1 MRDAAKN
8 RLIAFHTIADSTRE
22 LGQSRQNRPGGKLRM
37 SRVVL
42 AACAVLLLL
51 AEAHAQSD
59 WKKEW
64 EKTIE
69 AAKKEGQVNVYI
81 GGWETVLES
90 GAFQKAYPEIKV
102 SWTGGRAGEIA
113 QRILAERRAGKFLA
127 DVASEGLRS
136 NYHVLHAAKSLDPL
150 KPALLLPEVT
160 DESLWYQGRHRY
172 VDPEGQFVFRYVGTP
187 QKGNVSYN
195 TKLVNPKEIA
205 SIWNLVDARWKGK
218 IIARDV
224 RSPGP
229 GNNPMRFFYH
239 HPAIGPAFIKKLFGE
254 MDVTLFR
261 DFRQSIDWLATGK
274 ASLCF
279 FCSDLDKAKLQGL
292 PVEEFASFKEGAALT
307 TQYGTLALLNRAP
320 HANAAK
326 VFINWFL
333 SRDGQLALQKSLA
346 KSAAEQA
353 DSLRI
358 DIPKNDVQPEDRR
371 VTGVDYLDIDSRVE
385 WTEMKPVLAIFEEA
399 LANAEKQKK

>member
-1 MRDAAKN
+1 
-8 RLIAFHTIADSTRE
+8 
-22 LGQSRQNRPGGKLRM
+22 
-37 SRVVL
+37 
-42 AACAVLLLL
+42 LLT
-51 AEAHAQSD
+51 EAHAQSD

-81 GGWETVLES
+81 GGWEAVLES

-102 SWTGGRAGEIA
+102 TWVAGRAGETA
-113 QRILAERRAGKFLA
+113 TRILAERRAGKFLA
-127 DVASEGLRS
+127 DVNSEGLRS
-136 NYHVLHAAKSLDPL
+136 NYRVLYAAKSFDPI

-205 SIWNLVDARWKGK
+205 SVWDLVDARWKGK

-239 HPAIGPAFIKKLFGE
+239 HPAIGPTFIKKLFGE

-279 FCSDLDKAKLQGL
+279 FCSDIDKAQLQGL
-292 PVEEFASFKEGAALT
+292 PVEEFGNFKEGAALT

-333 SRDGQLALQKSLA
+333 SRDGQIALQKSLA
-346 KSAAEQA
+346 RTSAETA

-358 DIPKNDVQPEDRR
+358 DIPKNDVKPENRR
-371 VTGVDYLDIDSRVE
+371 APEANYLDIDGRVE
-385 WTEMKPVLAIFEEA
+385 WTDMKPVLAIFEEA

>member
-1 MRDAAKN
+1 M
-8 RLIAFHTIADSTRE
+8 S
-22 LGQSRQNRPGGKLRM
+22 KL
-37 SRVVL
+37 VL
-42 AACAVLLLL
+42 AACAVLLCL
-51 AEAHAQSD
+51 AEARAQSD

-64 EKTIE
+64 GKTVE

-102 SWTGGRAGEIA
+102 TWVGGRAGEISK
-113 QRILAERRAGKFLA
+113 RILAERRAGKFLA
-127 DVASEGLRS
+127 DVSSEGLRS
-136 NYHVLHAAKSLDPL
+136 NYHLLHLAKSFDPI

-172 VDPEGQFVFRYVGTP
+172 VDPEGQFVFRYVGT
-187 QKGNVSYN
+187 QQTGNVSYN
-195 TKLVNPKEIA
+195 TKLVNPKEIP
-205 SIWNLVDARWKGK
+205 SLWNLVDAKWKGK

-229 GNNPMRFFYH
+229 GNAPMRFFYL

-254 MDVTLFR
+254 MDVTLYR
-261 DFRQSIDWLATGK
+261 DFRQSIDWLASGK
-274 ASLCF
+274 ASLCL
-279 FCSDLDKAKLQGL
+279 FCADVDKAKAQGL
-292 PVEEFASFKEGAALT
+292 PVDEFATFKEGASLV

-333 SRDGQLALQKSLA
+333 SRDGQIALQKSLA
-346 KSAAEQA
+346 KSAAETA

-358 DIPKNDVQPEDRR
+358 DIPKDDIHPQNRR
-371 VTGVDYLDIDSRVE
+371 APGVNYLDLDGQVE
-385 WTEMKPVLAIFEEA
+385 WTEMKPVLAILEEA

>member
-1 MRDAAKN
+1 
-8 RLIAFHTIADSTRE
+8 
-22 LGQSRQNRPGGKLRM
+22 M

-51 AEAHAQSD
+51 ADAHAQSD

-64 EKTIE
+64 EKTVE
-69 AAKKEGQVNVYI
+69 AAKKEGQLNVYI
-81 GGWETVLES
+81 GGWEAVVES

-102 SWTGGRAGEIA
+102 TWVGGRGGEA
-113 QRILAERRAGKFLA
+113 AKRILAERRAGKFIA
-127 DVASEGLRS
+127 DVSSEGITS
-136 NYHVLHAAKSLDPL
+136 NYRSLHGAKSLDPIT
-150 KPALLLPEVT
+150 PALLLPEVT
-160 DESLWYQGRHRY
+160 DESLWYQRRHRY
-172 VDPEGQFVFRYVGTP
+172 IDPERQFVFRYVGT
-187 QKGNVSYN
+187 QQTGNISYN
-195 TKLVNPKEIA
+195 TKVVKPKEIC
-205 SIWNLVDARWKGK
+205 SVWDLVDARWKGK

-229 GNNPMRFFYH
+229 GNAPMRFFYH

-261 DFRQSIDWLATGK
+261 DFRQSIDWLASGK

-279 FCSDLDKAKLQGL
+279 FCTDIDKAKLQGL
-292 PVEEFASFKEGAALT
+292 PVEEFTNFKEGAALV

-333 SRDGQLALQKSLA
+333 SRDGQIALQKSLA
-346 KSAAEQA
+346 RSAAETA

-358 DIPKNDVQPEDRR
+358 DIPKDDVKPENRR
-371 VTGVDYLDIDSRVE
+371 AAGVSYLDIDGEIE